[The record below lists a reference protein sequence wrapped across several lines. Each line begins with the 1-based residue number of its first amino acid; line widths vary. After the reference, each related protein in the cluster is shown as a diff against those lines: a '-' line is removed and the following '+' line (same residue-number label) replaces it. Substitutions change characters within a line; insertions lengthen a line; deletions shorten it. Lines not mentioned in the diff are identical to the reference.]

1 MSKLFCLKLNLHQY
15 TTATAINHNTNLLWA
30 NLSCPV
36 SVKHLTHWSSA
47 VIGRC
52 HRFHIFFETSKL
64 DKRINLVE
72 FFFLLPKE
80 ISVKNEKF
88 CLVSGFKLVI
98 HYFALLSSS
107 AASSVPSLWLVFSR
121 RLSSELLPN
130 NHNKQLY
137 LQRNRAWK
145 LRVPSLP
152 PFSFLSRALFPPLFL
167 FQTLPPLISFGEVL
181 DNDIAG
187 NRQSLTELVIMN

>member
-15 TTATAINHNTNLLWA
+15 TAATAINHNTNLLWA

-36 SVKHLTHWSSA
+36 SVKHLTHGNSA

-80 ISVKNEKF
+80 IPVKKMKNSV
-88 CLVSGFKLVI
+88 
-98 HYFALLSSS
+98 
-107 AASSVPSLWLVFSR
+107 
-121 RLSSELLPN
+121 
-130 NHNKQLY
+130 
-137 LQRNRAWK
+137 
-145 LRVPSLP
+145 
-152 PFSFLSRALFPPLFL
+152 LFL
-167 FQTLPPLISFGEVL
+167 AL
-181 DNDIAG
+181 N
-187 NRQSLTELVIMN
+187 

>member
-15 TTATAINHNTNLLWA
+15 MTATAINHNTNLLWA

-80 ISVKNEKF
+80 ISVKKMKN
-88 CLVSGFKLVI
+88 
-98 HYFALLSSS
+98 
-107 AASSVPSLWLVFSR
+107 SV
-121 RLSSELLPN
+121 
-130 NHNKQLY
+130 
-137 LQRNRAWK
+137 
-145 LRVPSLP
+145 
-152 PFSFLSRALFPPLFL
+152 LFL
-167 FQTLPPLISFGEVL
+167 AL
-181 DNDIAG
+181 N
-187 NRQSLTELVIMN
+187 